1 MSAGAKSTQ
10 RMVRRWALRV
20 WSVCWL
26 VAVWIL
32 LWGDVSAANILGGL
46 AVALLITFLL
56 SLPVVPVEGRLHPLS
71 LAKLTLVIGRNLVVS
86 SLQVAWLA
94 IKPGPPPM
102 SAVLRVRLPL
112 KSDLVLAL
120 AVHAINLTP
129 GTMALEI
136 DRDRRL
142 VYVHVLDI
150 GSQRA
155 ANRFYA
161 EIAQLERLLIA
172 TFERD
177 KEWQPA
183 NEANA

>member
-1 MSAGAKSTQ
+1 
-10 RMVRRWALRV
+10 
-20 WSVCWL
+20 
-26 VAVWIL
+26 
-32 LWGDVSAANILGGL
+32 
-46 AVALLITFLL
+46 
-56 SLPVVPVEGRLHPLS
+56 
-71 LAKLTLVIGRNLVVS
+71 
-86 SLQVAWLA
+86 
-94 IKPGPPPM
+94 
-102 SAVLRVRLPL
+102 
-112 KSDLVLAL
+112 
-120 AVHAINLTP
+120 VHAINLTP
-129 GTMALEI
+129 GTMVLEI